1 MAHDPGAAGP
11 AQPDDTK
18 SDQLAHVVVSDG
30 IQPPAA
36 TTTTSRAPIEE
47 YPIERVERVYR
58 FVSPFPLPAGGLT

>member
-11 AQPDDTK
+11 AQPDDIK

-30 IQPPAA
+30 IQP
-36 TTTTSRAPIEE
+36 TTTTPNRAPIEE